1 MNALRDIWAGIWSRI
16 TGEPVLT
23 LAIVQMALALAVSF
37 GLGWTGEQVGAVVAF
52 TAAML
57 GWVAR
62 RQVTPI
68 AAPAIPEG
76 TLVTVVT
83 PGDAPNRKAVAL

>member
-1 MNALRDIWAGIWSRI
+1 VKAIGAGIWSRI

-37 GLGWTGEQVGAVVAF
+37 GLQWSGEQVGAVVAF
-52 TAAML
+52 TAALL

-62 RQVTPI
+62 RQVTPV
-68 AAPAIPEG
+68 AKPSLLEG
-76 TLVTVVT
+76 TLVNVIT
-83 PGDAPNRKAVAL
+83 PAGQPDRTAVAI

>member
-1 MNALRDIWAGIWSRI
+1 MNALRSAWAGIWARI

-37 GLGWTGEQVGAVVAF
+37 GLQWSGEQVGAVVAF

-62 RQVTPI
+62 RQVTPVS
-68 AAPAIPEG
+68 APTLQQG
-76 TLVTVVT
+76 TLVNVTAPGVVDHTVV
-83 PGDAPNRKAVAL
+83 AL